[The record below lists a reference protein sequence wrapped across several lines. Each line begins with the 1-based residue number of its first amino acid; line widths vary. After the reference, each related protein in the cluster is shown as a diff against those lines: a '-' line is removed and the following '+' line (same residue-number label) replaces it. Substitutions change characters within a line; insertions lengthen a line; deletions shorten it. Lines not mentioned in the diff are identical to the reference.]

1 VLARSPFSRPNAAS
15 CTVFFERA
23 NAGVSPADAL
33 RVRAVGSDEIS
44 GNDACH
50 PVAVGRVAAS
60 PLGGQDIAVK
70 GPETRYAWNGDV
82 ALAYQVVG
90 EGAID
95 LLYYQGWSSNIDLAW
110 ESPYLSRFL
119 GGLSGHRR
127 LILTDKR
134 GWGCSER
141 FSPSDVPPFE
151 ALTDDLLVV
160 MDTVGS
166 ERAVLFAT
174 VECAAI
180 AVLFA
185 ATYPQRVTALILCD
199 PLVNFTATDEAP
211 GSMTQDEWDDFFER
225 VRAQFPQP
233 RWWSGP
239 EDHPEREWFF
249 KYVRAAVTPGALMA
263 EFRRFLATDVRAVLP
278 SVQVPTLVLVDPSGE
293 GDTDPRN
300 GRFAA
305 SRIPG
310 ASLIEVADPGGLD
323 WHHWYGRAS
332 GIVREVGTF
341 MKGIIE
347 EEARF
352 DRVLATVMF
361 TDIVGS
367 AAKTAELGDREWHR
381 LVERHHAVV
390 RGMLARYRGKEIDTA
405 GDGFFASFDG
415 PARAIRCAQAIV
427 DAVRPL
433 GLEVRA
439 GVHTG
444 EVETIDEKLGGI
456 AVVIGA
462 RIAGLAA
469 PSEVLASQTVK
480 DLVAGSGLSFEPR
493 GEHELKGVP
502 DRWHIYRAIGA
513 QAATGRSSSSIV

>member
-1 VLARSPFSRPNAAS
+1 
-15 CTVFFERA
+15 
-23 NAGVSPADAL
+23 
-33 RVRAVGSDEIS
+33 
-44 GNDACH
+44 
-50 PVAVGRVAAS
+50 
-60 PLGGQDIAVK
+60 VK
-70 GPETRYAWNGDV
+70 APETRYAWNGDV

-90 EGAID
+90 EGPLD
-95 LLYYQGWSSNIDLAW
+95 LLYYQGWTSNIDLAW

-119 GGLSGHRR
+119 QGLSGHRR

-141 FSPSDVPPFE
+141 FSPNDVPPFE

-160 MDTVGS
+160 MDIIGS

-174 VECAAI
+174 VECAGV

-185 ATYPQRVTALILCD
+185 ATYPHRVTALILCD

-211 GSMTQDEWDDFFER
+211 GSMTQEGWDDFFER

-233 RWWSGP
+233 HWWNGP
-239 EDHPEREWFF
+239 EDHPERDWFF
-249 KYVRAAVTPGALMA
+249 KYVRAAVAPGALMA
-263 EFRRFLATDVRAVLP
+263 EFGRFLATDVRAVLP
-278 SVQVPTLVLVDPSGE
+278 SVQVPTLVLVDPGGE

-310 ASLIEVADPGGLD
+310 ASLVEVPDPGGLD
-323 WHHWYGRAS
+323 WHHWYGRAN
-332 GIVREVGTF
+332 GIVREIGTF
-341 MKGIIE
+341 MRGIIE

-367 AAKTAELGDREWHR
+367 AARAAELGDRKWHR
-381 LVERHHAVV
+381 LLERHHAIV

-433 GLEVRA
+433 DLEVRA

-462 RIAGLAA
+462 RIAGLAH

-502 DRWHIYRAIGA
+502 DRWRIYRAIGA
-513 QAATGRSSSSIV
+513 QAATGHDFSNPV

>member
-1 VLARSPFSRPNAAS
+1 VEA
-15 CTVFFERA
+15 
-23 NAGVSPADAL
+23 
-33 RVRAVGSDEIS
+33 
-44 GNDACH
+44 
-50 PVAVGRVAAS
+50 
-60 PLGGQDIAVK
+60 
-70 GPETRYAWNGDV
+70 PETRYAWNGDV

-90 EGAID
+90 EGPID
-95 LLYYQGWSSNIDLAW
+95 LLYYQGWSSHIDLAW

-119 GGLSGHRR
+119 RGLSGHRR

-141 FSPSDVPPFE
+141 FSPNDVPPFE

-160 MDTVGS
+160 MDTIGS

-174 VECAAI
+174 GECAAV

-211 GSMTQDEWDDFFER
+211 GSMTQEGWDDFFGR
-225 VRAQFPQP
+225 VRAEFPQP
-233 RWWSGP
+233 RWWNGP
-239 EDHPEREWFF
+239 EDHPERDWFF
-249 KYVRAAVTPGALMA
+249 KYVRAAVAPGALLA

-310 ASLIEVADPGGLD
+310 ASLVEVPDPGGPD
-323 WHHWYGRAS
+323 WHHWYGRAN
-332 GIVREVGTF
+332 GIVREIGTF
-341 MKGIIE
+341 MKGIVE

-367 AAKTAELGDREWHR
+367 ADAGRAALAEPVQISLPRLISSSTSRCLASSSGSARPRRIATRTCAKAHND
-381 LVERHHAVV
+381 ERH
-390 RGMLARYRGKEIDTA
+390 A
-405 GDGFFASFDG
+405 G
-415 PARAIRCAQAIV
+415 CAQDESHVCCMRARNRLQIGHFCSRCGICTGSKEAGGRLRLIWQRKMPIYRQLSGSDGTRTRDLRRDRPV
-427 DAVRPL
+427 LLLPGWAGLRGVFSHEQDVSPL
-433 GLEVRA
+433 GLRGLRGA
-439 GVHTG
+439 GGSFRHPP
-444 EVETIDEKLGGI
+444 
-456 AVVIGA
+456 
-462 RIAGLAA
+462 AGYLWDA
-469 PSEVLASQTVK
+469 P
-480 DLVAGSGLSFEPR
+480 LS
-493 GEHELKGVP
+493 
-502 DRWHIYRAIGA
+502 
-513 QAATGRSSSSIV
+513 